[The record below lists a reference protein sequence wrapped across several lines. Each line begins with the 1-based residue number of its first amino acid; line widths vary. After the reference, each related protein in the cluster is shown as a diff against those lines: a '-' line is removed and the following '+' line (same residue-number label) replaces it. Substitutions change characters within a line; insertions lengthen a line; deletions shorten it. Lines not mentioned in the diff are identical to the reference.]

1 MSGAR
6 DRLVAVFILK
16 KSKFFTLLSKT
27 CLNYLIDSYVWD
39 EKLCTSRNLYLVRK
53 KFKLVFIFKKDW
65 MYLMYVFLCLA
76 IVILL
81 CEPLKSIFFSSLC
94 SQMYE
99 NWKCFWS
106 VYGTINMLCLSF
118 LPFVFKLLW
127 SLSGSGVLFS
137 HNPIKNTTFEAQCN
151 VFNIPLK
158 WPAHTITCNNSDY
171 AWSHL
176 FTSAMEINL
185 NVHMTSPQLN
195 NSRLKTGA
203 LHHSS
208 YIFMTGQFIYSKGLG
223 HRRHRFMDCKSREGC
238 SPIGT
243 CQRYP

>member
-1 MSGAR
+1 MSCYCYI
-6 DRLVAVFILK
+6 V
-16 KSKFFTLLSKT
+16 
-27 CLNYLIDSYVWD
+27 VWTF
-39 EKLCTSRNLYLVRK
+39 EVYN
-53 KFKLVFIFKKDW
+53 
-65 MYLMYVFLCLA
+65 
-76 IVILL
+76 
-81 CEPLKSIFFSSLC
+81 IFFSSLC

-127 SLSGSGVLFS
+127 SLPGSGVLFS

-203 LHHSS
+203 LHHSMVEGTC
-208 YIFMTGQFIYSKGLG
+208 YIFMLYIYDRTVHLLKGSWPSETQIYGL
-223 HRRHRFMDCKSREGC
+223 
-238 SPIGT
+238 
-243 CQRYP
+243 